1 MTTALLRRS
10 FLAGALLLGLHGG
23 VAAQASAPAAA
34 FEPQP
39 GQSGKD
45 VIWLPT
51 PDAVVDRML
60 QMAEV
65 KSSDF
70 VVDLGS
76 GDGKIAI
83 AAVRNHGA
91 RALGL
96 EYNPQMVEFS
106 RRRARDAGLA
116 GKVEFRQADIFASDF
131 SQATVVTMYLLPD
144 LNMRLRPTLFKLRP
158 GTRIVSHSF
167 SMGDWTPDE
176 VGVSGSARVSAWKI
190 PANAGGEWT
199 LAFRNLEG
207 GGPQTLTLRQRF
219 QMVDGEVAWENLSSN
234 LVRPHLSGDALTFS
248 ARHATGEMLQ
258 FQARVTG
265 NRMTGTV
272 ARSGRPPVTFEAVRK
287 GAAPPIEGLETG
299 ERQSSQAPARPRA
312 GG

>member
-1 MTTALLRRS
+1 METKVWRRAFLAAALLCG
-10 FLAGALLLGLHGG
+10 LQGGA
-23 VAAQASAPAAA
+23 VAQPASAP

-45 VIWLPT
+45 VIWLPS

-83 AAVRNHGA
+83 AAARNHGA

-106 RRRARDAGLA
+106 RRRAREAGFA

-167 SMGDWTPDE
+167 GMGDWTPDE
-176 VGVSGSARVSAWKI
+176 VGRSGTARISAWVI
-190 PANAGGEWT
+190 PANASGEWALT
-199 LAFRNLEG
+199 FRNLEG

-219 QMVDGEVAWENLSSN
+219 QMVEGDVSWENLSST
-234 LVRPHLSGDALTFS
+234 LVRPHLQGDSLSFG

-258 FQARVTG
+258 FQARVAG

-272 ARSGRPPVTFEAVRK
+272 TRPGRPPVAFEAVRK
-287 GAAPPIEGLETG
+287 GAAPPIEGVEP
-299 ERQSSQAPARPRA
+299 ERQTSQAPARPRA
-312 GG
+312 GA